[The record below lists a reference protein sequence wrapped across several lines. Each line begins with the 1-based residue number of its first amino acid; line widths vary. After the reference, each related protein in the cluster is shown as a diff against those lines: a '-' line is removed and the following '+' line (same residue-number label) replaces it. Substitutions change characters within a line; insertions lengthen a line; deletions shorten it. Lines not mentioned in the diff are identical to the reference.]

1 MPKHELFVASP
12 GHGKTFAC
20 IERFREEILKSP
32 SGIDSQSYFVLP
44 NQEHAGRIQHLLL
57 RKDMAGLFNAHILT
71 FHELTQKLL
80 SGTMP
85 PRPTQALRSYLV
97 STILE
102 DPSMDWSYFG
112 SVRDLDGFQEL
123 VSQTIQEFKS
133 SMLSIEEFEKRAQ
146 PLLKDAVFRSKFRD
160 FSILVKRY
168 EMLLK
173 EMGLADAEDALLELI
188 RTDDASTKIN
198 LIVWD
203 GFYHFTRAQRTILEY
218 LVPRAEKMIVT
229 LTVPGNASSRSSV
242 FHYCEAT
249 RNFLLNLGFS
259 QTKDLFDQNSRTQE
273 AALKHLEENI
283 FLDDPRVYDK
293 PTSAVGL
300 IVADHVHDE
309 VSMIAHEISK
319 NHREKS
325 IHFSDIAIILRSVK
339 SYEKQIKAA
348 FNEYGI
354 PYFIHER
361 GKMIENGAL
370 LFVYQFLSLFSQEW
384 EMQTLLSL
392 LGSTCI
398 SSVADEKELAEI
410 QRRLMR
416 DGVQTHKDSWIKW
429 FEAQDDLPSSLGRF
443 KILLQAQHALLSAA
457 TAGEFRVRLERELRA
472 LGWER
477 SLGPDDQA
485 AYRAFQELGKQWDAY
500 GVSPVSMPDH
510 LRRGIE
516 LGLYSNKPSG
526 KNRVQ
531 IYDTV
536 MALPKEYKIVFLAG
550 LLEKQFPKEIT
561 EDAIFKDDERRR
573 LNANEWVLEERLL
586 RIGGERYFFYMALS
600 RAREQ
605 VYLSYPLKDI
615 EGKPHMTSFF
625 VEEALKCFG
634 KDTISVIDSKSW
646 RRSSDWVAVC
656 EAEKNVSRKLYALST
671 KGEATHHEDALVL
684 ARAWK
689 NEERFGSILEA
700 GASTGMAVFLDKRI
714 PLIYESRASNF
725 SATRLESYLTCA
737 FKYFANYTLRLKEP
751 LENRERVEM
760 GKIIHEVLENFFKQR
775 VEEKSVRAGFL
786 KNASHTKSQMAVLL
800 DEAFGKS
807 SLSQEPLFRRN
818 MYRARMA
825 QIIDRFI
832 DTEAQLLTRRNFEPR
847 YFEFGFGGKRY
858 EGPPQSAADNVAA
871 ASLDWGDVHIEGKID
886 RIDVN
891 ETTSE
896 ALISD
901 YKLSPRELWKKIEK
915 GLEVQLPIYVMA
927 VEKLLGLKVVGAELR
942 FLETDK
948 DATSGLYLESAR
960 ESLGLGPKKRLLSRE
975 SWDDIM
981 TNTQMNVAKAAQRLK
996 AADITIHSKS
1006 CQFCP
1011 FDSVCRFETWRLI
1024 YDEVDGG

>member
-32 SGIDSQSYFVLP
+32 SGIESQSYFVLP
-44 NQEHAGRIQHLLL
+44 NREHAGRIQHLLL
-57 RKDMAGLFNAHILT
+57 RKDMTGLFNAHILT

-85 PRPTQALRSYLV
+85 PRPTQALRSHLV
-97 STILE
+97 SAILE

-112 SVRDLDGFQEL
+112 SVKDLDGFQEL
-123 VSQTIQEFKS
+123 VSETIQEFKS

-146 PLLKDAVFRSKFRD
+146 GLLKDVVFRSKFRD

-168 EMLLK
+168 ETMLG
-173 EMGLADAEDALLELI
+173 EMGLADSEDALHELI
-188 RTDDASTKIN
+188 RSDETSSKIN

-203 GFYHFTRAQRTILEY
+203 GFYHFTRAQRSILEY
-218 LVPRAEKMIVT
+218 LVTRAEKMIVT
-229 LTVPGNASSRSSV
+229 LTIPKNAASRSSV
-242 FHYCEAT
+242 FHYCET
-249 RNFLLNLGFS
+249 TQKFLLDLGFS
-259 QTKDLFDQNSRTQE
+259 QKSDLFDQNNRTHD

-283 FLDDPRVYDK
+283 FLDDPCVYDK
-293 PTSAVGL
+293 PTSSIGL
-300 IVADHVHDE
+300 IVGDHVHDE
-309 VSMIAHEISK
+309 VAMIAHEISK

-325 IHFSDIAIILRSVK
+325 VHFSDIAIILRSVK

-348 FNEYGI
+348 FKEYEI

-370 LFVYQFLSLFSQEW
+370 LFIYHFLSLFSQDW

-392 LGSTCI
+392 LGSSCL
-398 SSVADEKELAEI
+398 SSLTDEKELAEI
-410 QRRLMR
+410 QRRLLR
-416 DGVQTHKDSWIKW
+416 DGVQTHRESWKQW
-429 FEAQDDLPSSLGRF
+429 FEAQGDLPSVLGRF
-443 KILLQAQHALLSAA
+443 GALLQAQQALLSAT
-457 TAGEFRVRLERELRA
+457 TAGDFRIRLDRALRE

-477 SLGPDDQA
+477 SLGPEDQA

-550 LLEKQFPKEIT
+550 LLEKQFPKEVS
-561 EDAIFKDDERRR
+561 EDAIFKDEERRQ
-573 LNANEWVLEERLL
+573 LNASEWILEERLL
-586 RIGGERYFFYMALS
+586 RAGGERYFFYMALS

-634 KDTISVIDSKSW
+634 KDLITVHDSKSW
-646 RRSSDWVAVC
+646 QDSTDWAASG
-656 EAEKNVSRKLYALST
+656 EAEKGLSRRLYARSP
-671 KGEATHHEDALVL
+671 KGKATYQEDVL
-684 ARAWK
+684 ALAGAWMK
-689 NEERFGSILEA
+689 DERFGSILEA
-700 GASTGMAVFLDKRI
+700 GGATGIAAFTDKRI
-714 PLIYESRASNF
+714 PMIYEQGASNF

-737 FKYFANYTLRLKEP
+737 FKYFANYTLKLKEP

-760 GKIIHEVLENFFKQR
+760 GKIIHEVLEIFFKQK
-775 VEEKSVRAGFL
+775 VKEENVRTSFL
-786 KNASHTKSQMAVLL
+786 QESSHAKAKMEVLL

-807 SLSQEPLFRRN
+807 GLSQEPLFRRN
-818 MYRARMA
+818 MYRARLA
-825 QIIDRFI
+825 QILDRFVQ
-832 DTEAQLLTRRNFEPR
+832 TEAGLLSRRNFEPDS
-847 YFEFGFGGKRY
+847 FELGFGGR
-858 EGPPQSAADNVAA
+858 SST
-871 ASLDWGDVHIEGKID
+871 ASLDWDDVHIEGKID
-886 RIDVN
+886 RVDVN
-891 ETTSE
+891 RSRKE

-901 YKLSPRELWKKIEK
+901 YKLSPRDLWKKIDK
-915 GLEVQLPIYVMA
+915 GLEVQLPIYAMA

-960 ESLGLGPKKRLLSRE
+960 EDLGLGPKKRLLSQE
-975 SWDDIM
+975 SWNDIM
-981 TNTQMNVAKAAQRLK
+981 SNTQANAAKAAQRLK
-996 AADITIHSKS
+996 AGDITIHSKS

-1011 FDSVCRFETWRLI
+1011 YDSVCRFETWRLI